1 MQRIH
6 RRGPHPVRGRSTRRR
21 VDSSV
26 SAACTSSPQPRCSPA
41 FTCLPLLLAPIRG
54 RTRSTLGRPF
64 KRIDNSF
71 PTQARLQRLPHR
83 LQTEREDNSVAT
95 SMRAYMEIFPSFLRQ
110 TIARC
115 ARSSVRARF
124 RGNVYWKKK
133 EKERLINLTL
143 AIFDEYPNVFF
154 LSIPDGWMELS
165 REMFA
170 R

>member
-1 MQRIH
+1 MILPFSNRILKLILKPFQFFQFQDQQKVCIAKSWSRKRVVSKGNKKKDYPVFPGIDRNPYSLGMQRIH

-83 LQTEREDNSVAT
+83 LQTERE
-95 SMRAYMEIFPSFLRQ
+95 
-110 TIARC
+110 
-115 ARSSVRARF
+115 
-124 RGNVYWKKK
+124 RG
-133 EKERLINLTL
+133 
-143 AIFDEYPNVFF
+143 
-154 LSIPDGWMELS
+154 
-165 REMFA
+165 
-170 R
+170 